1 MPGVGASRCE
11 SWQLLFVLFVCVPP
25 TRRGRRNH
33 FFRVAVPGYFNF
45 NIKKYRRMGS
55 TGRAINAK

>member
-25 TRRGRRNH
+25 ARRGRRNIFLGQLFPVIQFQYKEIQKDGKH
-33 FFRVAVPGYFNF
+33 WKSY
-45 NIKKYRRMGS
+45 
-55 TGRAINAK
+55 